1 MRVLLVAPQSFFN
14 PAGTPINV
22 LQMCRALTDL
32 GYRVH
37 LATFPFGQDVD
48 LAGLVHH
55 RAPRIPLVKR
65 IPVGFSFAKLVYDPI
80 LAFSLLGLLIRY
92 RFRAVHAIEEAA
104 FFAVPLARL
113 FGVPAISDL
122 DSDLC
127 RQLAGHRA
135 AAVRCLAGAAGW
147 LRRLALR
154 QSAAAI
160 TVARHLTELVA
171 ETSPGTPVFEIRDIP
186 LEAAERPAAGAAV
199 ERLRAELG
207 LADKRIVV
215 YTGNFDSRQGV
226 ELLVDAMPAVL
237 QRFPDAMLL
246 LVGGEPDRIAEIDD
260 RAAGLGVAGAV
271 VLAGKRPPETMPEFM
286 ALADVLASPRLEPL
300 VTPLKVYTY
309 MSSGRPMVATDLP
322 THTQVLDETSAILV
336 APTAEGMAAGFIR
349 ALDDPAAAD
358 RLGAEARR
366 AVAERHNYEAFRV
379 RLGEAY
385 AAAIGNQRPAPAGH
399 GKLGAD

>member
-1 MRVLLVAPQSFFN
+1 MRVLLVAPQSFFT

-37 LATFPFGQDVD
+37 LATFPFGQDVA
-48 LAGLVHH
+48 LAGMVQH
-55 RAPRIPLVKR
+55 RVPRIPLVKR

-80 LAFSLLGLLIRY
+80 LAVLTLGLLARY

-127 RQLAGHRA
+127 RQLDEHGA
-135 AAVRCLAGAAGW
+135 APVRRLAGPAGR

-154 QSAAAI
+154 HSAAAI

-171 ETSPGTPVFEIRDIP
+171 EASPETPVFEIRDIP
-186 LEAAERPAAGAAV
+186 LEAAQRTPDAAAV
-199 ERLRAELG
+199 ARLRAELG

-226 ELLVDAMPAVL
+226 ELLADAMPAVL
-237 QRFPDAMLL
+237 QRFSDAALL
-246 LVGGEPDRIAEIDD
+246 LVGGEPDRIAAIGE
-260 RAAGLGVAGAV
+260 RAAGLGVDGAV

-322 THTQVLDETSAILV
+322 THTQVLDQTSAILV
-336 APTAEGMAAGFIR
+336 APTAAGMAAGIIR
-349 ALDDPAAAD
+349 ALEDPAAAD
-358 RLGAEARR
+358 RLGAAAQR
-366 AVAERHNYEAFRV
+366 AVAEHHTYEAFRAQ
-379 RLGEAY
+379 LGEAY
-385 AAAIGNQRPAPAGH
+385 ATAVGNRRRAPAGH
-399 GKLGAD
+399 DKLGAD